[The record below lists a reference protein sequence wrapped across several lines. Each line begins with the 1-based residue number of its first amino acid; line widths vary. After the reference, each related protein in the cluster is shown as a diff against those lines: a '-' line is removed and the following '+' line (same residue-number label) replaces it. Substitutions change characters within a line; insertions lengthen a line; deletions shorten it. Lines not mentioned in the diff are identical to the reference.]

1 MRIDADIYFE
11 ESTRIRLREPL
22 HFECGGDTHEVPTG
36 FISDGMSIP
45 RFFWRLLSPP
55 VDGRT
60 LRASVVHDYLYATG
74 IFSRAEAD
82 RLYRK
87 MLIADGYPHW
97 KAWAVWTGVRIG
109 GRNHYREAAN
119 GAS

>member
-1 MRIDADIYFE
+1 
-11 ESTRIRLREPL
+11 
-22 HFECGGDTHEVPTG
+22 
-36 FISDGMSIP
+36 MSIP

>member
-55 VDGRT
+55 VDGERFALQLCMT
-60 LRASVVHDYLYATG
+60 ICTQPESSAAPKPTAFTG
-74 IFSRAEAD
+74 RC
-82 RLYRK
+82 
-87 MLIADGYPHW
+87 
-97 KAWAVWTGVRIG
+97 
-109 GRNHYREAAN
+109 
-119 GAS
+119 